1 MKPRQ
6 EAETD
11 KMWKLKA
18 TVYGLCDASRVWY
31 LSVKGVLLKAGAV
44 KSKFD
49 DSVFYWQ
56 KDGKLEELISCHVDD
71 FFWGGTKCF
80 EISVIDVLKKSFV
93 TSQEEL
99 RSFKYVGLNIEQR
112 QGCIYLDQLMYTD
125 ELKEADVSRE
135 RRMSKESPLTTQEA
149 RQLRGLA
156 GQLNWTSSQTRP
168 DMSFG
173 ACEVSVS
180 IKDSTVN
187 DLIVANKNMRKLKS
201 EKVVLQYPNLGNIEL
216 CSIIC
221 FSDAAFANLKN
232 GSSQGGFIIFLCKSD
247 KNYAPIS
254 WKSRKI
260 QRVVRS
266 TLAAETLAMKE
277 ALEECFIIRSMLLE
291 IYKRDAKSGLFAI
304 YCYTDSKL
312 LLESVH
318 STKTLKEK
326 RLKVDVCVIL
336 EMLEKKE
343 IESIN
348 WCPSNRQLADCLTK
362 SSVSSTKLMSV
373 LKRES
378 GILKPLD

>member
-1 MKPRQ
+1 M
-6 EAETD
+6 
-11 KMWKLKA
+11 
-18 TVYGLCDASRVWY
+18 
-31 LSVKGVLLKAGAV
+31 
-44 KSKFD
+44 
-49 DSVFYWQ
+49 
-56 KDGKLEELISCHVDD
+56 
-71 FFWGGTKCF
+71 
-80 EISVIDVLKKSFV
+80 

-135 RRMSKESPLTTQEA
+135 RRMSKESPLTTEEA

-187 DLIVANKNMRKLKS
+187 DLIVANKNIRELKS
-201 EKVVLQYPNLGNIEL
+201 EKVVLQYPNLGNVEL

-266 TLAAETLAMKE
+266 TLAAETLAMEE
-277 ALEECFIIRSMLLE
+277 ALEECFII
-291 IYKRDAKSGLFAI
+291 
-304 YCYTDSKL
+304 
-312 LLESVH
+312 
-318 STKTLKEK
+318 
-326 RLKVDVCVIL
+326 
-336 EMLEKKE
+336 
-343 IESIN
+343 
-348 WCPSNRQLADCLTK
+348 
-362 SSVSSTKLMSV
+362 
-373 LKRES
+373 
-378 GILKPLD
+378 